1 MRLVRS
7 RYEIRGAPFA
17 VWLLAAVTVFG
28 AGCFGG
34 EEGDPQVE
42 VEVRDVAFDRSSGSP
57 MVVLEDKDHEGQ
69 LPMLIGAFEAQAIVL
84 RLRGMTT
91 PRPLTHD
98 LMTNILRRMGA
109 VIDRVLIEDLRDN
122 TYYAKIYLRDTRQEM
137 VEIDSR
143 PSDAIALALRFDK
156 PIYVARRL
164 LQSAKGAPMGQDVR
178 LRSEQ
183 LLGAEVQ
190 DLTPELA
197 EYFGTR
203 ARGGALVSRVGDPR
217 ATELRR
223 GDVILKLN
231 GEQVR
236 DAADLKQRLEK
247 LGDEES
253 AELEVE
259 RDGRRTTVTA
269 KREG

>member
-1 MRLVRS
+1 MRS
-7 RYEIRGAPFA
+7 RGEILGTPFK
-17 VWLLAAVTVFG
+17 VWLLVALAVGG
-28 AGCFGG
+28 AGCSGGG
-34 EEGDPQVE
+34 EVESQVE

-57 MVVLEDKDHEGQ
+57 MVLLEDKDHEGQ

-84 RLRGMTT
+84 RLKKMTT

-98 LMTNILRRMGA
+98 LMTNILRQMGA
-109 VIDRVLIEDLRDN
+109 VVDRVLIEDLRDN
-122 TYYAKIYLRDTRQEM
+122 TYYAKIYLRDARKEM

-156 PIYVARRL
+156 PIYVTRRL
-164 LQSAKGAPMGQDVR
+164 LSKNKGAPMGQDVK

-190 DLTPELA
+190 DLTPDLA
-197 EYFGTR
+197 EYFGTK
-203 ARGGALVSRVGDPR
+203 ARGGALVSEVANPR

-236 DAADLKQRLEK
+236 DAADLKRRV
-247 LGDEES
+247 EELAEGQS

-269 KREG
+269 KPED

>member
-1 MRLVRS
+1 MRRMRS
-7 RYEIRGAPFA
+7 RAELLGAPFR
-17 VWLLAAVTVFG
+17 VWLLVALAVGG
-28 AGCFGG
+28 AGCSGN
-34 EEGDPQVE
+34 EEAESQVE
-42 VEVRDVAFDRSSGSP
+42 VEVLDVAFDRSSGSP
-57 MVVLEDKDHEGQ
+57 MVVLEDKDHERQ

-84 RLRGMTT
+84 RLRKMTT

-98 LMTNILRRMGA
+98 LMTNILRQMGA
-109 VIDRVLIEDLRDN
+109 VIDRVLIEDLREN
-122 TYYAKIYLRDTRQEM
+122 TYYAKIYLRDARQEM

-156 PIYVARRL
+156 PIYVTRRL
-164 LQSAKGAPMGQDVR
+164 LTRNKGAPMGQDVR

-197 EYFGTR
+197 EYFGTKGR
-203 ARGGALVSRVGDPR
+203 AGALVSQVADPR
-217 ATELRR
+217 ATELRP

-231 GEQVR
+231 GEEVR
-236 DAADLKQRLEK
+236 DAADLKRRLEA
-247 LGDEES
+247 LGDSES

-259 RDGRRTTVTA
+259 RDGRRTTLTA
-269 KREG
+269 RRED